1 VGKGKHV
8 LCSKELTAQR
18 KKACLRRAH
27 THSPPSAMS
36 HTCETS
42 EPLTQGT
49 HGVMG
54 REVGYVQKTYE
65 GKK

>member
-8 LCSKELTAQR
+8 LYSKELTAQR

-27 THSPPSAMS
+27 THSPLS
-36 HTCETS
+36 HESHCETS

-54 REVGYVQKTYE
+54 REIGYVQKNR
-65 GKK
+65 